1 MGGVPTFCLTP
12 LKKEW
17 HLMMEWAVLGS
28 SELLITEGA
37 YAEAGYSLTGMLQ
50 RGFTRQMGDQNRQ
63 VIPIRKDRRERVSKS
78 RGGGGSK

>member
-17 HLMMEWAVLGS
+17 HLMMEWAVLGC

-37 YAEAGYSLTGMLQ
+37 YTEARYSLTGMLQ

-63 VIPIRKDRRERVSKS
+63 VIPIRKDRREREGFQIPGW
-78 RGGGGSK
+78 RG